1 MDLSY
6 ETLIAAELSSLS
18 ASAVIHGRALER
30 AMDGVREQ
38 SDPLAAARVYCD
50 RVLPAMQSLRTVVD
64 EMELR
69 CGAKYWPYPGYSDL
83 LFSVK

>member
-1 MDLSY
+1 
-6 ETLIAAELSSLS
+6 
-18 ASAVIHGRALER
+18 
-30 AMDGVREQ
+30 MDGVREEG
-38 SDPLAAARVYCD
+38 DPLAAARIYRD

-69 CGAKYWPYPGYSDL
+69 CGAKYWPYPSYGEI